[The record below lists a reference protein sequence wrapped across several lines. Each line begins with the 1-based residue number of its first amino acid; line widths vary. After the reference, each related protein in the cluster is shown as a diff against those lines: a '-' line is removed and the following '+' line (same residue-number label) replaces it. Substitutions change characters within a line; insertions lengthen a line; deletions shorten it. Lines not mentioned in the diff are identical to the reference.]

1 MERTRGNQGDVPAM
15 NTPHDNPQLA
25 RDGRLAEPESA
36 SAEPTLVRH
45 VVDRLRQE
53 GIEANA
59 VCTTGPSVALD
70 RALTA
75 SSVLVVPG
83 CGVWGV
89 ATAGPGELI
98 APMTRAWTGDARD
111 LLDARQALDGFTSQ
125 MSDAYDTIDFLYSIG
140 RSMRAP
146 DAPDAFIALVVERL
160 HQVMHFGWVA
170 VKFLDGDRVPR
181 ALRGA
186 LHGRGTMGGDS
197 GAAGA
202 ALEAAAVRLGEA
214 ARRWE
219 ILAHDPILS
228 TPGASQVLV
237 QPLTCEG
244 RLVGVIA
251 AGCKGGSD
259 PLISSYD
266 LQLVEAAAGHVS
278 AFVENV
284 ALYQAQQDL
293 FVGTI
298 QAITAALDAKD
309 RYTRGHSERVAF
321 IASQIAMHSGLDAER
336 CQRVHVAGLVHDVG
350 KIGVP
355 EAVLTKRGRLTDEEF
370 GLIKLHPTIGHT
382 ILKGIPLLADVNPAV
397 LHHHERIDGRGYPHG
412 LKGEEIPLFARM
424 ISVADTFDAMS
435 SDRSY
440 RPAMPREKVLAELH
454 RSAGTQL
461 DPALVEAFMKID
473 LRAYDQMVE
482 RHAKDETGTTGAVLP
497 SGDTGAQHPKAA

>member
-1 MERTRGNQGDVPAM
+1 M

-25 RDGRLAEPESA
+25 RDGRLAGPGETV
-36 SAEPTLVRH
+36 AEPMLVRH

-53 GIEANA
+53 GVDASA
-59 VCTTGPSVALD
+59 VCTTN
-70 RALTA
+70 A
-75 SSVLVVPG
+75 SDAAMQGIDLGAASVLVLPG

-89 ATAGPGELI
+89 ATAGASELVL
-98 APMTRAWTGDARD
+98 PMTRAWTGDAKD
-111 LLDARQALDGFTSQ
+111 LIDARQALDGFTSQ

-146 DAPDAFIALVVERL
+146 DVPGEFIALVVERL

-170 VKFLDGDRVPR
+170 ARFLDGERVPR
-181 ALRGA
+181 ALRGVLEIQGA
-186 LHGRGTMGGDS
+186 LAGR
-197 GAAGA
+197 AHAGA
-202 ALEAAAVRLGEA
+202 ALDAAAVRLGEGS
-214 ARRWE
+214 RRWE
-219 ILAHDPILS
+219 ILSEDAVLS
-228 TPGASQVLV
+228 SPGASQVLV
-237 QPLTCEG
+237 QPITCEG

-309 RYTRGHSERVAF
+309 RYTRGHSERVAY
-321 IASQIAMHSGLDAER
+321 IASQIATNLGLDAER
-336 CQRVHVAGLVHDVG
+336 VQRVHVSGLVHDVG

-370 GLIKLHPTIGHT
+370 GLIKLHPAIGHN
-382 ILKGIPLLADVNPAV
+382 ILKGIPLLADVIPAV
-397 LHHHERIDGRGYPHG
+397 LHHHERIDGRGYPAG
-412 LKGEEIPLFARM
+412 LRGEQIPLYAR
-424 ISVADTFDAMS
+424 ILSVADTFDAMS

-440 RPAMPREKVLAELH
+440 RPAMPREKVLAELQ

-461 DPALVEAFMKID
+461 DPALVEAFLKID
-473 LRAYDQMVE
+473 LSVYDQMVE
-482 RHAKDETGTTGAVLP
+482 RHAKDETGTAAAVLA
-497 SGDTGAQHPKAA
+497 SSDTQTQHPKAA

>member
-1 MERTRGNQGDVPAM
+1 M
-15 NTPHDNPQLA
+15 NTPHDNPHLA
-25 RDGRLAEPESA
+25 RDGRLSGVTEDG
-36 SAEPTLVRH
+36 EPTLVRH
-45 VVDRLRQE
+45 VVERLRQE
-53 GIEANA
+53 GVDANA
-59 VCTTGPSVALD
+59 VCTTGSQGVVSQGIDGPA
-70 RALTA
+70 A
-75 SSVLVVPG
+75 SVLSLPG

-89 ATAGPGELI
+89 ATACASELI
-98 APMTRAWTGDARD
+98 TPMTRAWTGDARD
-111 LLDARQALDGFTSQ
+111 LIDARQALDGFTSQ

-140 RSMRAP
+140 RSMRKP
-146 DAPDAFIALVVERL
+146 DAPEAFIAVVVERL

-170 VKFLDGDRVPR
+170 ARFLDAERVPMG
-181 ALRGA
+181 LRGM
-186 LHGRGTMGGDS
+186 LRMGGAIAV
-197 GAAGA
+197 GETAIGA
-202 ALEAAAVRLGEA
+202 ALDEAAARLGEG

-219 ILAHDPILS
+219 ILAEHPVLS
-228 TPGASQVLV
+228 SAGASQVLV
-237 QPLTCEG
+237 QPVTCEG

-251 AGCKGGSD
+251 AGCKGGLD

-321 IASQIAMHSGLDAER
+321 IASQIAMNIGLDVDT
-336 CQRVHVAGLVHDVG
+336 CLRVHVAGLVHDVG

-370 GLIKLHPTIGHT
+370 GLIKLHPTIGHG
-382 ILKGIPLLADVNPAV
+382 ILKGIPLLEDVNPAV
-397 LHHHERIDGRGYPHG
+397 LHHHERIDGRGYPAG
-412 LKGEEIPLFARM
+412 LKGEEIPLYAR
-424 ISVADTFDAMS
+424 ILSVADTFDAMS

-440 RPAMPREKVLAELH
+440 RPAMPREKVLAELQ

-461 DPALVEAFMKID
+461 DPKLVEAFMRIE
-473 LRAYDQMVE
+473 LSTYDQMVE
-482 RHAKDETGTTGAVLP
+482 RHAKDETGTAAAVLA
-497 SGDTGAQHPKAA
+497 STDSQTQHPKAA

>member
-1 MERTRGNQGDVPAM
+1 M

-25 RDGRLAEPESA
+25 RDGRLAGPTEGA
-36 SAEPTLVRH
+36 NEPTLVRH
-45 VVDRLRQE
+45 VVDRLREQ
-53 GIEANA
+53 GVEANA
-59 VCTTGPSVALD
+59 VCSTGADVAGIHGID
-70 RALTA
+70 GPT
-75 SSVLVVPG
+75 SSVLSLPG

-89 ATAGPGELI
+89 VTACASELVS
-98 APMTRAWTGDARD
+98 PMSRAWSGDARD
-111 LLDARQALDGFTSQ
+111 LLDAREALDGFTSQ

-146 DAPDAFIALVVERL
+146 DAPQSFIALVVERL
-160 HQVMHFGWVA
+160 HQVMNFGWVA
-170 VKFLDGDRVPR
+170 AKFLDGERVP
-181 ALRGA
+181 APLRGLFQVNGA
-186 LHGRGTMGGDS
+186 IAGRENVQ
-197 GAAGA
+197 A
-202 ALEAAAVRLGEA
+202 ALDAAAARLGVG

-219 ILAHDPILS
+219 IIADDPVLS
-228 TPGASQVLV
+228 SPGASQVLV
-237 QPLTCEG
+237 QPVTCEG

-251 AGCKGGSD
+251 AGCKGGND

-309 RYTRGHSERVAF
+309 RYTRGHSERVAH
-321 IASQIAMHSGLDAER
+321 IAHQIATNIGMDAEKS
-336 CQRVHVAGLVHDVG
+336 QRVHVAGLVHDVG

-370 GLIKLHPTIGHT
+370 GLIKLHPTIGHN
-382 ILKGIPLLADVNPAV
+382 ILKGIPLLADVIPAV
-397 LHHHERIDGRGYPHG
+397 LHHHERIDGRGYPSG
-412 LKGEEIPLFARM
+412 LKGEEIPLFAR
-424 ISVADTFDAMS
+424 ILSVADAFDAMS

-440 RPAMPREKVLAELH
+440 RPAMPREKVLAELQ

-461 DPALVEAFMKID
+461 DPVLVEAFMKID
-473 LRAYDQMVE
+473 LCVYDQMVE
-482 RHAKDETGTTGAVLP
+482 RHAKDETGTAAAVLA
-497 SGDTGAQHPKAA
+497 SADSQAQHPKAA

>member
-1 MERTRGNQGDVPAM
+1 M
-15 NTPHDNPQLA
+15 NTPHDNPELA
-25 RDGRLAEPESA
+25 RDGRLAGPGADE
-36 SAEPTLVRH
+36 AEPTLVRH

-53 GIEANA
+53 GVDANA
-59 VCTTGPSVALD
+59 VCTTSASEAASQGIDLGSV
-70 RALTA
+70 
-75 SSVLVVPG
+75 SVLSLPG

-89 ATAGPGELI
+89 ATAGASELI
-98 APMTRAWTGDARD
+98 TPMTRAWTSDARD
-111 LLDARQALDGFTSQ
+111 LIDARQALDGFTSQ

-146 DAPDAFIALVVERL
+146 DAPVEFIALVAQRL
-160 HQVMHFGWVA
+160 HEVMHFGWVA
-170 VKFLDGDRVPR
+170 AKFLDVERVPR
-181 ALRGA
+181 ALRGV
-186 LHGRGTMGGDS
+186 LHVNGKLAGRED
-197 GAAGA
+197 AGA
-202 ALEAAAVRLGEA
+202 ALDAAALRLGEG

-219 ILAHDPILS
+219 ILSQDSTLS
-228 TPGASQVLV
+228 SPEASQVLV

-309 RYTRGHSERVAF
+309 RYTRGHSERVAY
-321 IASQIAMHSGLDAER
+321 IATQIAMNIGMDPDK

-370 GLIKLHPTIGHT
+370 GLIKLHPTIGHN
-382 ILKGIPLLADVNPAV
+382 ILKGIPLLADVIPAV
-397 LHHHERIDGRGYPHG
+397 LHHHERIDGRGYPAG
-412 LKGEEIPLFARM
+412 LKAEEIPLFAR
-424 ISVADTFDAMS
+424 ILSVADTFDAMS

-440 RPAMPREKVLAELH
+440 RPAMPREKVLAELQ

-461 DPALVEAFMKID
+461 DPALVEAFLKID
-473 LRAYDQMVE
+473 LSTYDQMVE
-482 RHAKDETGTTGAVLP
+482 RHAKDESGTAAAVL
-497 SGDTGAQHPKAA
+497 SSSDTQTQHPKAA

>member
-1 MERTRGNQGDVPAM
+1 MT
-15 NTPHDNPQLA
+15 TPHNNPQLA
-25 RDGRLAEPESA
+25 RDGRLSDPTSE

-45 VVDRLRQE
+45 MVDRLRQE
-53 GIEANA
+53 GIQANA
-59 VCTTGPSVALD
+59 VCTSHEKDGPD
-70 RALTA
+70 QGIDGPR
-75 SSVLVVPG
+75 SSVLALPG

-89 ATAGPGELI
+89 ATACASELI
-98 APMTRAWTGDARD
+98 SPMTRAWTGDAKD
-111 LLDARQALDGFTSQ
+111 LIDARQALDGFTSQ

-140 RSMRAP
+140 KSMRAP
-146 DAPDAFIALVVERL
+146 DAPRPFIAVVVERL

-170 VKFLDGDRVPR
+170 AKFLDAERVPPT
-181 ALRGA
+181 LRGVLQVSGSLAGRDGLGPA
-186 LHGRGTMGGDS
+186 LD
-197 GAAGA
+197 
-202 ALEAAAVRLGEA
+202 AAAARLGEA

-219 ILAHDPILS
+219 ILTQDPVLS
-228 TPGASQVLV
+228 SPGASQVLV
-237 QPLTCEG
+237 QPVTCEG
-244 RLVGVIA
+244 RLVGVIV

-309 RYTRGHSERVAF
+309 RYTRGHSERVAH
-321 IASQIAMHSGLDAER
+321 IATQIATNIGLDSER

-370 GLIKLHPTIGHT
+370 GLIKLHPTIGHN
-382 ILKGIPLLADVNPAV
+382 ILKGIPLLRDVIPAV
-397 LHHHERIDGRGYPHG
+397 LHHHERIDGRGYPAK
-412 LKGEEIPLFARM
+412 LKGEEIPLYAR
-424 ISVADTFDAMS
+424 ILSVADTFDAMS

-440 RPAMPREKVLAELH
+440 RPAMPREKVLAELQ

-461 DPALVEAFMKID
+461 DPVLVEAFMKID
-473 LRAYDQMVE
+473 LSAYDQMVE
-482 RHAKDETGTTGAVLP
+482 RHAKDETGTAAAVIA
-497 SGDTGAQHPKAA
+497 STDSQTQHPKAA